1 MSPRP
6 GNLSML
12 SEDTCLS
19 IPAMA
24 KLWPSASSMVVE
36 ALRLKSAGPAEVVM
50 LSSISETSCS
60 RTRLIRFSARTV
72 GVNPSFTPYSFH
84 STPWLKALEMT

>member
-1 MSPRP
+1 
-6 GNLSML
+6 
-12 SEDTCLS
+12 
-19 IPAMA
+19 
-24 KLWPSASSMVVE
+24 
-36 ALRLKSAGPAEVVM
+36 M